1 MNEEFDVPLCVSL
14 GLGNQKVGKVWTF
27 SLPSF
32 VTCPGASN
40 WCREHCYARRLE
52 RFRANCRQ
60 AYLRNLAL
68 SLDPDHLVD
77 KVLAALPEDAEHMR
91 IHVGGDFY
99 SRDYIECWINICEAR
114 SATRFWSYTRSWSLS
129 ELLPSLERLRALPNV
144 ELFGSTDPDM
154 PSPPTGWRVAFIKDD
169 PRATGLVCPHQQG
182 LLPSCLACGYC
193 VHPRQGNVVFNV
205 H

>member
-1 MNEEFDVPLCVSL
+1 MNQEFDVPLCLS
-14 GLGNQKVGKVWTF
+14 LGNQKVGKVWTF

-32 VTCPGASN
+32 VTCPGASP

-52 RFRANCRQ
+52 LFRTNCRK

-68 SLDPDHLVD
+68 SLDPDRLVE
-77 KVLAALPEDAEHMR
+77 KVLESLPEDAEHMR

-99 SRDYIECWINICEAR
+99 SREYIQSFIRICEAR
-114 SATRFWSYTRSWSLS
+114 PTTQFWSYTRSWTLP
-129 ELLPSLERLRALPNV
+129 ELLPALERLRALNNV
-144 ELFGSTDPDM
+144 QLFASVDTDM
-154 PSPPTGWRVAFIKDD
+154 PLPPKGWRVAFIEDD

-193 VHPRQGNVVFNV
+193 LRSRPGNVVFKV